1 MRDAGKPDAMSMS
14 QYLWSA
20 AEALRLQVRPAIG
33 ENAPRDALD
42 NSIRVLTAVANA
54 LDPASPVP
62 VPAAFASA
70 EQADCDRLNGPPENA
85 AAHRQTGHA
94 IARLAQ
100 EIDAGGDLSNDD
112 SRAAIAWERAALL
125 ASVARYDAVERAE
138 ATQSGSDGSQI
149 EPAAL
154 ERYLRNWSGDTSLT
168 IENFKLI
175 TGGRSRQT
183 ALFEISGSDS
193 LPRGMVVQRGIP
205 GQQVSSSFVGEATQ
219 FALLSMLYAAGM
231 RVPRPILVEEDEAP
245 LGARFLIVERS
256 PGSPALTDYWGNVS
270 SQQLVLDLAGEMAK
284 LHSQPF
290 DTLLGTLPVS
300 RTDSSVAGWR
310 ADIDQLAAVWTS
322 LAHWPSLTMSAAIAW
337 LRSNADAPD
346 DRQAIVHNDMV
357 FHNILGQ
364 DGRITAVLDWE
375 QANIGHPGED
385 LGYCYPYVSAVV
397 DWDRFMQAY
406 RDAGGPNIPQRQID
420 FFALRGGLRLMTL
433 VLHGG
438 RESFEKGLSNDVLVA
453 SAGAHFSQRLLN
465 RIAGVLETVLARS

>member
-1 MRDAGKPDAMSMS
+1 MSMS
-14 QYLWSA
+14 QYIWSA
-20 AEALRLQVRPAIG
+20 AEALRRQVRPALV
-33 ENAPRDALD
+33 ENGPRDALD

-54 LDPASPVP
+54 LEPASPVP
-62 VPAAFASA
+62 VPSGFATA
-70 EQADCDRLNGPPENA
+70 ELADCDRLNGPPENA

-94 IARLAQ
+94 IAQLARGI
-100 EIDAGGDLSNDD
+100 EAGGDFSSDG
-112 SRAAIAWERAALL
+112 SREAIAWERAMLL
-125 ASVARYDAVERAE
+125 ASIARYDEIERADS
-138 ATQSGSDGSQI
+138 TQSGANGSQI

-154 ERYLRNWSGDTSLT
+154 EHYLRNWSGDPSLA
-168 IENFKLI
+168 IRSFKLI

-183 ALFEISGSDS
+183 ALFEVSGGGS
-193 LPRGMVVQRGIP
+193 LPRAMVVQRGIP
-205 GQQVSSSFVGEATQ
+205 GQHVSSSFVGEATQ
-219 FALLSMLYAAGM
+219 FALLKMLHTAGM

-245 LGARFLIVERS
+245 LGARFLIVEQS
-256 PGSPALTDYWGNVS
+256 PGSPALTDYWGNVT
-270 SQQLVLDLAGEMAK
+270 SQQLVLDLAAEMAK

-300 RTDSSVAGWR
+300 RTDSSTAGWR
-310 ADIDQLAAVWTS
+310 SDVEQLADVWTS

-337 LRSNADAPD
+337 LRQNVDALD

-397 DWDRFMQAY
+397 DWDRFIQAY
-406 RDAGGPNIPQRQID
+406 RDAGGPDIPQRQID

-433 VLHGG
+433 VLQGG
-438 RESFEKGLSNDVLVA
+438 RESFEQGLSNDVLVA
-453 SAGAHFSQRLLN
+453 SAGAHFTQRLLN
-465 RIAGVLETVLARS
+465 RIAGVLETVLARG

>member
-1 MRDAGKPDAMSMS
+1 MSMS

-20 AEALRLQVRPAIG
+20 AAALRLQVRPAIG

-54 LDPASPVP
+54 LEPASPTL
-62 VPAAFASA
+62 VPAVFAST
-70 EQADCDRLNGPPENA
+70 ERVDCDRLNGPPENA
-85 AAHRQTGHA
+85 AAHRDTGHA
-94 IARLAQ
+94 IARLAH
-100 EIDAGGDLSNDD
+100 EIDGGGDPLNDD
-112 SRAAIAWERAALL
+112 SRAAIAWERAMLL

-138 ATQSGSDGSQI
+138 ATQAGADGSQI
-149 EPAAL
+149 EPDAL
-154 ERYLRNWSGDTSLT
+154 ERYLRGWSGDASLT
-168 IENFKLI
+168 VDKFKLI

-183 ALFEISGSDS
+183 ALFEISGGDG
-193 LPRGMVVQRGIP
+193 LPRAMVVQRGIP
-205 GQQVSSSFVGEATQ
+205 GQQVSAMFVGEAAQ

-245 LGARFLIVERS
+245 LGARFLIVQQS

-270 SQQLVLDLAGEMAK
+270 SQQLVLDLAAEMAK

-290 DTLLGTLPVS
+290 DKLLGTLPES
-300 RTDSSVAGWR
+300 RTDSSIAGWR
-310 ADIDQLAAVWTS
+310 ADIDQLADVWNS

-337 LRSNADAPD
+337 LRQNADALD
-346 DRQAIVHNDMV
+346 DRRTIVHNDMV
-357 FHNILGQ
+357 FHNILER

-397 DWDRFMQAY
+397 GWDRFMQAY
-406 RDAGGPNIPQRQID
+406 RDAGGPDIPQRQID
-420 FFALRGGLRLMTL
+420 FFALRGGLRLMAL
-433 VLHGG
+433 VLKGG

-453 SAGAHFSQRLLN
+453 SAGAHFTQRLLG
-465 RIAGVLETVLARS
+465 RIAGVLETVLERS